1 MPMTVEELDNGVTKV
16 VISGRIDIAGAQE
29 IDLPMNVVGGS
40 RRAVVMDLAGVTFM
54 ASMGL
59 RSLVMCAK
67 AIHSK
72 RGKVSMFGP
81 VPDVADV
88 IRTMGIDELI
98 PLSASEA
105 EAITLVTT
113 VG

>member
-1 MPMTVEELDNGVTKV
+1 MPMTVMELDNGVTKV
-16 VISGRIDIAGAQE
+16 VITGRIDIAGAQD
-29 IDLPMNVVGGS
+29 IDLPLNVVGGS
-40 RRAVVMDLAGVTFM
+40 RRAVVIDLTDVTFM

-59 RSLVMCAK
+59 RGLVMCAK

-81 VPDVADV
+81 RDDVAEV

-98 PLSASEA
+98 PLLPSEA
-105 EAITLVTT
+105 EAIAAVTA
-113 VG
+113 G

>member
-16 VISGRIDIAGAQE
+16 VITGRIDIAGAQE
-29 IDLPMNVVGGS
+29 IDLPLNVVGGS
-40 RRAVVMDLAGVTFM
+40 RRAVVMDLAEVTFM

-59 RSLVMCAK
+59 RGLVMCAK

-72 RGKVSMFGP
+72 RGKVSMFNP
-81 VPDVADV
+81 RPEVEDV
-88 IRTMGIDELI
+88 IKTMGIDELI

-105 EAITLVTT
+105 EAVALVTA
-113 VG
+113 G